1 VPGGLVKAD
10 AITPSRL
17 RRARIQIRQCNVEEI
32 DDIRGFLQDTTPRNL
47 ERVDLLGGCCHGS
60 CRMFS
65 QLIDTEER
73 GDRSMRNLIT
83 ALVTAAIIL
92 GKRNTT

>member
-1 VPGGLVKAD
+1 MGVRTPRSIRGGAPGGLVKAN

-32 DDIRGFLQDTTPRNL
+32 NNIGGFLQNTMPRNL

-65 QLIDTEER
+65 QLIDTEWSGEPV
-73 GDRSMRNLIT
+73 N
-83 ALVTAAIIL
+83 A
-92 GKRNTT
+92 